1 MAEVRFHQVSK
12 TYPPRRP
19 QGEPVPVLRQLDLHI
34 QDGEFLVLVGP
45 SGCGKSTLLRL
56 LAGLD
61 QPSSGEIYV
70 GDRPVSRLRPGQ
82 RDVAMVFQSYA
93 LYPHLSVA
101 DNIGFGLRRSRPRT
115 ALQQLQDSLS
125 KATAGLPA
133 PLRVASKREA
143 RIAERIR
150 EVAETLELGP
160 LLERLP
166 KELSGGQKQR
176 VALGRAIA
184 RQPAVFLMD
193 EPLSNLDAKLRTGTR
208 TQIVELQRRLGT
220 TTLYVTHDQVE
231 AMTMGHRIA
240 VLNGGKL
247 QQLGTPM
254 ELYQWPANVFV
265 AQFIGS
271 PPMNLLT
278 VQVVGPGQVQLG
290 SKKFPVPA
298 PLDDLIGSPNGN
310 RPGTAVGDQ
319 LTAGLRPEHFRLAPA
334 TNRNLAAEVSH
345 CEALGNE
352 QLITCKLLESG
363 QLVQVRISPEVR
375 ANPGTTIHLDVDG
388 SGWRFFDSQGDG
400 LVDAA
405 QGLPNSEPRLPTLK
419 KDQESAIRKKTEQ

>member
-1 MAEVRFHQVSK
+1 MAEVRFQQVSK
-12 TYPPRRP
+12 TYPPRR
-19 QGEPVPVLRQLDLHI
+19 GSEPVEVLRQLDLDI
-34 QDGEFLVLVGP
+34 EDGEFLVLVGP

-56 LAGLD
+56 LAGLE
-61 QPSSGEIYV
+61 QPTGGEIYV
-70 GDRPVSRLRPGQ
+70 GSRPVSQLRPAQ

-101 DNIGFGLRRSRPRT
+101 DNIGFGLRRSRRRSL
-115 ALQQLQDSLS
+115 LQQLQDSLHLAS
-125 KATAGLPA
+125 RGLPRRLQLHS
-133 PLRVASKREA
+133 PREG
-143 RIAERIR
+143 RIAERIA
-150 EVAETLELGP
+150 EVAETLELGQ

-240 VLNGGKL
+240 VLNAGRL

-254 ELYQWPANVFV
+254 ELYQWPANLFV

-271 PPMNLLT
+271 PPMNLLP
-278 VQVVGPGQVQLG
+278 VQAVGSAQVQLG
-290 SKKFPVPA
+290 SRKLAVEG
-298 PLDDLIGSPNGN
+298 PLAEALAARTG
-310 RPGTAVGDQ
+310 Q
-319 LTAGLRPEHFRLAPA
+319 ELTGGLRPEHFQLAPA
-334 TNRNLAAEVSH
+334 TNRNLKAEVSH
-345 CEALGNE
+345 GEALGNE
-352 QLITCKLLESG
+352 QLLTCRLEEG
-363 QLVQVRISPEVR
+363 GHLVQVRVGPEVSLP
-375 ANPGTTIHLDVDG
+375 PGASLHLDVDPR
-388 SGWRFFDSQGDG
+388 GWRLFDRAGDA
-400 LVDAA
+400 LPPSRPRAA
-405 QGLPNSEPRLPTLK
+405 PPELKLP
-419 KDQESAIRKKTEQ
+419 

>member
-1 MAEVRFHQVSK
+1 MAEVRFQQVSK
-12 TYPPRRP
+12 TYPPRR
-19 QGEPVPVLRQLDLHI
+19 GSDPVEVLQQLDLDI
-34 QDGEFLVLVGP
+34 EDGEFLVLVGP

-56 LAGLD
+56 LAGLE
-61 QPSSGEIYV
+61 QPTGGEIYV
-70 GDRPVSRLRPGQ
+70 GSRPVSQLRPAQ

-101 DNIGFGLRRSRPRT
+101 DNIGFGLRRSRRRSL
-115 ALQQLQDSLS
+115 LQQLQDSLHLAS
-125 KATAGLPA
+125 RGLP
-133 PLRVASKREA
+133 PRLQLHSPREG
-143 RIAERIR
+143 RIAERIA
-150 EVAETLELGP
+150 EVAETLELGQ

-240 VLNGGKL
+240 VLNAGRL

-254 ELYQWPANVFV
+254 ELYQWPANLFV

-271 PPMNLLT
+271 PPMNLLP
-278 VQVVGPGQVQLG
+278 VQAVGSAQVQLG
-290 SKKFPVPA
+290 SRKLAVEG
-298 PLDDLIGSPNGN
+298 PLAEALAARTG
-310 RPGTAVGDQ
+310 Q
-319 LTAGLRPEHFRLAPA
+319 ELTGGLRPEHFQLAPA
-334 TNRNLAAEVSH
+334 TNRNLKAEVSH
-345 CEALGNE
+345 GEALGNE
-352 QLITCKLLESG
+352 QLLTCRLEEG
-363 QLVQVRISPEVR
+363 GHLVQVRVGPEVSLP
-375 ANPGTTIHLDVDG
+375 PGASLHLDVDPR
-388 SGWRFFDSQGDG
+388 GWRLFDRAGDA
-400 LVDAA
+400 LPPSRPRAA
-405 QGLPNSEPRLPTLK
+405 PPQLKLP
-419 KDQESAIRKKTEQ
+419 